1 MTYKVQIDDL
11 VRDATLEE
19 IAEIEK
25 AQAAKAEEDLVAAN
39 RAADKAELLNRLGI
53 TADEA
58 ALLLS

>member
-11 VRDATLEE
+11 VRNATPEE

-25 AQAAKAEEDLVAAN
+25 IQAAKAEEELVAAN